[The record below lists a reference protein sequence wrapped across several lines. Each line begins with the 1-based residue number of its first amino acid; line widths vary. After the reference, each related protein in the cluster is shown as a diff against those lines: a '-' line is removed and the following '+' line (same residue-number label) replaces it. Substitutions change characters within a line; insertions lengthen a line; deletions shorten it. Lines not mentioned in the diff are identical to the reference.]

1 MEASTAT
8 LPRSRLQRLLT
19 TRRGTLALAG
29 LCALIAAALLMVFLA
44 RYRNSLTEAAAPTP
58 VLVATSLV
66 QKGTSGSVLAEKRAF
81 EVIERKA
88 EQIKQGALADP
99 AMLQGKV
106 AAVDIYPGQQI
117 TAAAFTT
124 ATGTVLPKL
133 ADDQRAISLPVD
145 HEHGLIGQVQTGD
158 HVDVLASYGA
168 IGAAAGGAGQVG
180 ASGVVRTLLQDLL
193 VLRAPKQPI
202 EGSAEGEGA
211 DSSIVV
217 RASDEEAARLA
228 HVADFGKVWILLR
241 PAANAKENKPV
252 TVNQASALAGSETG
266 FKATIER
273 DGDTV
278 TVTGGPTP

>member
-8 LPRSRLQRLLT
+8 LARGRLQRLLT

-66 QKGTSGSVLAEKRAF
+66 QKGMSGSVLAEKRAF

-88 EQIKQGALADP
+88 EDVKQGAVADP
-99 AMLQGKV
+99 ALLRDKV

-158 HVDVLASYGA
+158 HVDVLASYGDT
-168 IGAAAGGAGQVG
+168 AAAGQAGG
-180 ASGVVRTLLQDLL
+180 SGVIRTLLQDLL

-202 EGSAEGEGA
+202 EGSDEGEGA

-217 RASDEEAARLA
+217 RASDKEAARLA
-228 HVADFGKVWILLR
+228 HAADFGKVWILLR
-241 PAANAKENKPV
+241 PAANAKESKPV
-252 TVNQASALAGSETG
+252 TVDQTAALAGSNTG

-273 DGDTV
+273 NGDTV